1 MIRLRDSAFL
11 EDFCH
16 IIVLRDWSL
25 FMPTS
30 VFKDILIGYPK
41 GRNVERAL
49 GWSLGGVPVRN
60 VSGDENGSHCSLD
73 ISTFRVSYKAK
84 TFHIYVFFATF

>member
-1 MIRLRDSAFL
+1 MSREHWVGVWVR
-11 EDFCH
+11 
-16 IIVLRDWSL
+16 
-25 FMPTS
+25 
-30 VFKDILIGYPK
+30 
-41 GRNVERAL
+41 
-49 GWSLGGVPVRN
+49 VPVRN